1 LIRKKSDVRFDRI
14 GACLDAKDA
23 FGVALYAASAT
34 EEDIHPDA
42 RGTEVLFTYPL
53 FVLDE
58 LCRHSIKAGNDR
70 YLFIKLT
77 EKLRR

>member
-1 LIRKKSDVRFDRI
+1 MSDSI
-14 GACLDAKDA
+14 GLAPVWMQRMPLEW
-23 FGVALYAASAT
+23 LYRAASAT